1 MDKLDKADRAGSSR
15 TVAGTLG
22 TIGSAFV
29 ALFMLGAITFGATVI
44 RPMTATPASED
55 QTARADRADRAGHG
69 GTGGGGDT
77 TPDKSSDEGHKFVDV
92 TDQQGNV
99 RYEPKPKP
107 TQEPAPTPKPTE
119 QPAAKPAQ
127 AEPTAKPTPKPTAKP
142 AAPKP
147 VTTSLALDVWAKD
160 GKFKLGWSKFIG
172 EGFAYYKVVRSTDAE
187 VSWPTGSGDELR
199 GAISDPY
206 SPWMADNAPCGVQ
219 FHYRVFAVKHS
230 ESGYA
235 TLAASNVKPAFM
247 ECHEA
252 PPPPTPTT
260 MAFGVVQSAD
270 GIQLSWEQCTSDG
283 FVYYKVVR
291 SATNS
296 NPVYPLNDGTELLA
310 AIGDPGVIA
319 FTDHGVAPGQTWF
332 YRVLSFADLGY
343 GKVLVAQTDA
353 VSITVL

>member
-1 MDKLDKADRAGSSR
+1 MDKLDKADRAGTPR

-22 TIGSAFV
+22 TVGSAFV

-44 RPMTATPASED
+44 RPMTANPAPED
-55 QTARADRADRAGHG
+55 QTEDQSAKADRADRAGHG
-69 GTGGGGDT
+69 GQGGAEGDR
-77 TPDKSSDEGHKFVDV
+77 PDKSGDEAHKFVDF
-92 TDQQGNV
+92 TDPDGNAF
-99 RYEPKPKP
+99 RYEQKH
-107 TQEPAPTPKPTE
+107 EP
-119 QPAAKPAQ
+119 
-127 AEPTAKPTPKPTAKP
+127 EPTAKPTEQPVEKPAQPDPTAKP
-142 AAPKP
+142 TEKP
-147 VTTSLALDVWAKD
+147 VEKPATTTLALEVWAKD

-187 VSWPTGSGDELR
+187 VSWPTGSGDELV
-199 GAISDPY
+199 GAISDVY

-235 TLAASNVKPAFM
+235 TLAASNVMPAFM
-247 ECHEA
+247 ECHEPA
-252 PPPPTPTT
+252 PTPVPYA
-260 MAFGVVQSAD
+260 MAFSVAQAAD

-296 NPVYPLNDGTELLA
+296 DPLYPLNDGTELLA
-310 AIGDPGVIA
+310 AIGDPGATI
-319 FTDHGVAPGQTWF
+319 FTDHGVAAGQTWF
-332 YRVLSFADLGY
+332 YRVLSFADTGG
-343 GKVLVAQTDA
+343 GKVLVGMTNA